1 MSIDSV
7 NFSNI
12 NTVSSKTAL
21 KPTFTSNSEE
31 TENGNNKTAL
41 LLTGLAAL
49 GVAGIYLA
57 TRKKP
62 PEANNATDKTQEM
75 ANEQTKKVLDKL
87 PSRKDIL
94 ESLGLEFDDNKRLII
109 KAKDAD
115 GKDYEKLYNGTFS
128 YTARKGVNIEEEI
141 SNGRVVSRIMTT
153 EKDVDNPIKKSYSY
167 YGDFSTQLKSIDT
180 FKENHVFHTFANQ
193 KALQQYRV
201 SLNYKPKTE
210 AEINAL
216 KAKGINYE
224 VVEEASDWGQYGSRT
239 NLKEIYTYPEDYP
252 IATKEIYYGNRKW
265 TSNDGKEITLTFK
278 EPQALRNSHYKT
290 DMFTIKARD
299 NGFICDDM
307 DYNYTNI
314 ESTLSPL
321 PFNLQST
328 KAYKE
333 IKAAIN
339 EEFNEN
345 ILHEIRYGRKRKQS
359 KY

>member
-1 MSIDSV
+1 MPIDSV
-7 NFSNI
+7 KFSNI
-12 NTVSSKTAL
+12 NTVSSTKSL
-21 KPTFTSNSEE
+21 KPTFTSEPKE
-31 TENGNNKTAL
+31 TKNENDKTAL
-41 LLTGLAAL
+41 LLTGLAVL
-49 GVAGIYLA
+49 GAAEIYLA
-57 TRKKP
+57 TRKKTP
-62 PEANNATDKTQEM
+62 NSNSAIERAQETV
-75 ANEQTKKVLDKL
+75 NEQTRRVLDKL
-87 PSRKDIL
+87 PSREEVLK
-94 ESLGLEFDDNKRLII
+94 SLGLEFDDKKRLVTKI
-109 KAKDAD
+109 KSPNGEEYKN
-115 GKDYEKLYNGTFS
+115 LYNGTFS

-141 SNGRVVSRIMTT
+141 DSGRVVTRIITI
-153 EKDVDNPIKKSYSY
+153 EKDIDNPIKKSYNY
-167 YGDFSTQLKSIDT
+167 YETFSTQLKSINT
-180 FKENHVFHTFANQ
+180 SKGKKFSRTFANQ
-193 KALQQYRV
+193 KALQQYRA

-265 TSNDGKEITLTFK
+265 TSNDGKEITLTFR

-321 PFNLQST
+321 PFDLQST

-345 ILHEIRYGRKRKQS
+345 ILHEIRYGRS
-359 KY
+359 